1 MDKKFLIKAICF
13 NIAWVVWI
21 GLSVFFGYL
30 IAKRFFPDNL
40 ATLIPF
46 SLIFLVA
53 GCVTIFLIYRHYK
66 KKNRLQ
72 GKDSSNES
80 SADNVAAENQ
90 KVKGTLKADV
100 NGNTDDDEVTIMDT
114 FPGANIK
121 KK

>member
-1 MDKKFLIKAICF
+1 MIENILLGIGVVVLFFYFLYA
-13 NIAWVVWI
+13 
-21 GLSVFFGYL
+21 
-30 IAKRFFPDNL
+30 
-40 ATLIPF
+40 
-46 SLIFLVA
+46 SLI
-53 GCVTIFLIYRHYK
+53 K
-66 KKNRLQ
+66 KKNRLHEGE
-72 GKDSSNES
+72 GKESFNES